1 VIDNSAIFNSAATMN
16 DIAAVAAVALFF
28 ASVCIAA
35 NLCKFFP
42 SEDSD
47 DLERDNDQTTRIR
60 HEAGL

>member
-1 VIDNSAIFNSAATMN
+1 MT